1 MTRDYYYLYCKVGN
15 YSGDA
20 HWADLEC
27 HDLIRALIDKN
38 KLTRYET
45 WMYGNAIK
53 YLFRLGQKGDME
65 ENVAKAISYL
75 TELQLEIR
83 KNNERKVKRE

>member
-1 MTRDYYYLYCKVGN
+1 MRDYYRVYCRVTN
-15 YSGDA
+15 YSGEA

-45 WMYGNAIK
+45 WLYGNAIK

-65 ENVAKAISYL
+65 ENVSKAISYL
-75 TELQLEIR
+75 NDLQLEIR
-83 KNNERKVKRE
+83 RNNERKVKRE